1 MTQIVLNI
9 SRGRGFPRSQ
19 GRGFVVKCQLV
30 GQERVSQVAS
40 GETPFFGDVFSWDM
54 SAALLKKL
62 LDSSPA
68 IKLHVYHFDSL
79 RALGPSES
87 LGHVLLHLKTVR
99 PCQTPCACVQRC
111 IGACAAHVRRMC
123 GACAVHV
130 RRVCGTCAARVRR
143 VRGACAVRVRCM
155 CVCACSRSSV
165 SIADAVSAIGPGL
178 VYAAPKRR

>member
-1 MTQIVLNI
+1 M
-9 SRGRGFPRSQ
+9 
-19 GRGFVVKCQLV
+19 VKCQLV

-178 VYAAPKRR
+178 VCAAPKRWQYDARRLQLKPPL